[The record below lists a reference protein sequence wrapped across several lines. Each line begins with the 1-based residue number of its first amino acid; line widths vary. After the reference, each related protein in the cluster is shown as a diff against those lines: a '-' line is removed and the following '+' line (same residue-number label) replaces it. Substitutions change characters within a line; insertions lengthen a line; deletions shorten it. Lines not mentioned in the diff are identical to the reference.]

1 MTNDPDRLVQR
12 LIDGDLREHE
22 AADAL
27 HCIADAPEARRLL
40 VREHR
45 MRNAL
50 DQMQAPAI
58 PEAFAERTVEALQK
72 EVLHAQGHHEAQP
85 AKAQSLLR
93 RPVGVWIN
101 AWITGWQLPSAQLAR
116 GLAVLLLCA
125 ATFVAGLYSHSTWI
139 ATEEDA
145 PTYAS
150 TEAVTHPV
158 GATQQGAPQVWA
170 RFVYPHEQATSVAV
184 AGDFNDWE
192 PQPLVPRT
200 LADGRTV
207 WTGLI
212 SMERGEHEYM
222 YLIDDE
228 EWVTDPYAVEQ
239 RDDGFGAQNAVLNL

>member
-12 LIDGDLREHE
+12 LIDGDLREDE

-58 PEAFAERTVEALQK
+58 PEAFAERTIEALQT
-72 EVLHAQGHHEAQP
+72 EALQTQEHHEAQP
-85 AKAQSLLR
+85 AKAKSLR
-93 RPVGVWIN
+93 RSVGVWIN
-101 AWITGWQLPSAQLAR
+101 EWLTGSRLPSAQRAR

-125 ATFVAGLYSHSTWI
+125 ATFVAGLYSHSTWM
-139 ATEEDA
+139 ATGDEA

-150 TEAVTHPV
+150 TEAATHPV
-158 GATQQGAPQVWA
+158 GATQQGAPQVWT
-170 RFVYPHEQATSVAV
+170 RFVYSDEQATSVAV

-200 LADGRTV
+200 LADGRMV
-207 WTGLI
+207 WTGLV
-212 SMERGEHEYM
+212 SMDRGEHEYM